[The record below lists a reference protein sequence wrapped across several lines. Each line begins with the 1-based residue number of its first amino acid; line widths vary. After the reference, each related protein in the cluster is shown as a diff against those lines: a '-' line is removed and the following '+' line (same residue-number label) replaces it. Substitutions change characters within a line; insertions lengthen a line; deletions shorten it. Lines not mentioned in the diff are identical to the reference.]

1 MKLVRARAWRLPVV
15 RSRAPPIDRQRHR
28 SIPSTDMTGYLARNR
43 KFESTSLQRGVS
55 CEPEADRKQPGSD
68 GDRHGHRHQPR
79 HHNAPDNAFIRPPPR
94 SPRSPAI
101 VPAVG
106 CVWVTRFAR
115 SGRRNVNPLDS
126 SSRRFRPRTA
136 FPPIARSGISASP
149 TRRRPPPTAP
159 RAATRARLDQCRLGR
174 AVLARHPSYGDQPEI
189 GALSEPPIR
198 RVANSPPLVA
208 PPLPPTYIPLCR
220 RNRT

>member
-1 MKLVRARAWRLPVV
+1 MRTAGPTYDDNFQNIRLKRNLL
-15 RSRAPPIDRQRHR
+15 RSEGDQW
-28 SIPSTDMTGYLARNR
+28 
-43 KFESTSLQRGVS
+43 FESALLQRGVS

-174 AVLARHPSYGDQPEI
+174 AVLARHRQLRRPAGDRR
-189 GALSEPPIR
+189 ALRTADPAGRE
-198 RVANSPPLVA
+198 LTA
-208 PPLPPTYIPLCR
+208 PCRSALAAHVYPTL
-220 RNRT
+220 